1 MLEIIKKENAG
12 TLLAVTDSTS
22 ALAISLEGLS
32 DSISEETCEAI
43 KEAIDDLAHQKD
55 YDEKAI
61 ARKLDNMQIGQ
72 FADLNS
78 DEIKRMLQSHDDCT
92 NITCDAINGIIP
104 NENFQYGSQEEAEA
118 NGQEWPYGD
127 RY

>member
-55 YDEKAI
+55 YDEEAI
-61 ARKLDNMQIGQ
+61 ARKLDSMQIDMH
-72 FADLNS
+72 ADLNS
-78 DEIKRMLQSHDDCT
+78 DEIKRMLQFHDDCT
-92 NITCDAINGIIP
+92 DITYDTINGYIP
-104 NENFQYGSQEEAEA
+104 DENCQYDNQEDAEA
-118 NGQEWPYGD
+118 NGQKFC
-127 RY
+127 

>member
-55 YDEKAI
+55 YDEEAI
-61 ARKLDNMQIGQ
+61 ARKLDNMQIGL

-92 NITCDAINGIIP
+92 NITCDTINGIVP
-104 NENFQYGSQEEAEA
+104 NENFQYSSQEEAEA
-118 NGQEWPYGD
+118 NGQEWPYDD